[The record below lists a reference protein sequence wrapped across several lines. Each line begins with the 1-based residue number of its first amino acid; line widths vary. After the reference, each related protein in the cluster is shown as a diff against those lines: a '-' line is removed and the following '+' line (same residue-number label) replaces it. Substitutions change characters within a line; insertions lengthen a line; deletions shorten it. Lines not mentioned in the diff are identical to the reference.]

1 MIKVFIHSIARPKNL
16 FTFECKEVTVDE
28 SRIQFTPD
36 ISSEE
41 MRQVD
46 IVRLTTMGTLS
57 LKMSGKNIDVTVD
70 DKEYQRL
77 NIYAKR

>member
-1 MIKVFIHSIARPKNL
+1 MYKVFIHSIARPKNL
-16 FTFECKEVTVDE
+16 FTIEAKEITIGE
-28 SRIQFTPD
+28 ERITFIPD

-46 IVRLTTMGTLS
+46 IVRLTTIGTLS
-57 LKMSGKNIDVTVD
+57 LKMSGKNIDVIVD
-70 DKEYQRL
+70 DREYARL